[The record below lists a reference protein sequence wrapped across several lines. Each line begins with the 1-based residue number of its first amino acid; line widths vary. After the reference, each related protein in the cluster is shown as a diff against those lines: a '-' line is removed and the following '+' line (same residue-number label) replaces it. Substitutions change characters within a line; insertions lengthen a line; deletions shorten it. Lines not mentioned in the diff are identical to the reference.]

1 MATDKARDDAII
13 KLSHFRLLVGD
24 QPYDALTQA
33 ASGFRIGELC
43 GGKLG
48 NTTDSARGRN
58 LLQVA
63 IERIIE
69 DRSRVLGWSKKA
81 A

>member
-1 MATDKARDDAII
+1 MI
-13 KLSHFRLLVGD
+13 KLAECRLLVGD
-24 QPYDALTQA
+24 RPYDALTQA

-43 GGKLG
+43 DGKLG

-58 LLQVA
+58 LLQIA
-63 IERIIE
+63 IERIID
-69 DRSRVLGWSKKA
+69 DRSRSFIRSKTA